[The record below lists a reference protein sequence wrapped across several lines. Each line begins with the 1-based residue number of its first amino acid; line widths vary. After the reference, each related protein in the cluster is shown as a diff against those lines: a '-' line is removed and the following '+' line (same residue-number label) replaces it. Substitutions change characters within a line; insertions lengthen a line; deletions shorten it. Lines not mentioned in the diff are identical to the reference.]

1 MSSSSSSAQQPG
13 VDVGDLSPQQLLDV
27 RSQLQSE
34 LQHLTA
40 SYGQLR
46 AAQLKFKGCL
56 DALAALGP
64 SAEGKETLVPLS
76 ASLYVPGRLRSTHT
90 VIVDVGTGYFV
101 EKDVESAATM
111 YDGKVAALEANLQEL
126 QATILRKE
134 DNLRV
139 VRDVLTVKAQQQR
152 MQLPQESGAGAAGA

>member
-1 MSSSSSSAQQPG
+1 LLPLLHLALRIMSSSSSSAQQPG

-101 EKDVESAATM
+101 EKVRCLPLSLLAAHRH
-111 YDGKVAALEANLQEL
+111 G
-126 QATILRKE
+126 
-134 DNLRV
+134 
-139 VRDVLTVKAQQQR
+139 
-152 MQLPQESGAGAAGA
+152 